1 MEKGSVE
8 SIVLALNQ
16 NRVQYLI
23 AGGLAV
29 VAHGYVRFTADVDL
43 ILAIDQPNL
52 ASAVVAL
59 QSLSYQPRAPVSF
72 EDFINPD
79 KRRQWAAEK
88 NMTVFSLFS
97 TRHSAT
103 EIDLFLEP
111 PLDFLRAY
119 DQAVRLEVAP
129 GTTAS
134 FCSLDDLIQLK
145 TKAARPRDL
154 LAVKT
159 VEPETSAMKDLPEK
173 SDAAE
178 WERGW
183 EGHEHSQRERLAK
196 LSFLEKLAWLEEA
209 HRLVRQMASN
219 SANSRT
225 PK

>member
-43 ILAIDQPNL
+43 ILAIDQQNL

-59 QSLSYQPRAPVSF
+59 QSLGYQPRAPVPF

-79 KRRQWAAEK
+79 NRRQWAAEK

-97 TRHSAT
+97 ARHPAT

-154 LAVKT
+154 EDVLQ
-159 VEPETSAMKDLPEK
+159 L
-173 SDAAE
+173 
-178 WERGW
+178 
-183 EGHEHSQRERLAK
+183 
-196 LSFLEKLAWLEEA
+196 
-209 HRLVRQMASN
+209 RQLN
-219 SANSRT
+219 R
-225 PK
+225 KHQQ